1 MLIIDCHCHFGKG
14 DGFTGPWDTNAPL
27 RKFLQ
32 RSKEAGISK
41 TVLFAAMHSDYS
53 KANHEVAKL
62 VSKYPDHFYGFAF
75 VHTTR
80 DAGRIHEMIKT
91 AVQQYHFC
99 GIKVHRRDAR
109 ITRELCEVA
118 RKFSL
123 PVLYDVLGET
133 SSVELFATEFRNV
146 NFIIPHLGSFADDW
160 HAQLT
165 FIDQLVRHP
174 NVYTDTSG
182 VKRFD
187 LLEMAYQRAG
197 ASKILFGT
205 DGPWTHPGLELQ
217 KIFALKSNSSEEQ
230 LILSGNFLKLI
241 KRKTTQAHFST
252 DAGIRIRSRR
262 KYHSADYVIPSNS

>member
-1 MLIIDCHCHFGKG
+1 MLIIDSHCHYGKG

-27 RKFLQ
+27 KKFLE
-32 RSKEAGISK
+32 RSREAGIHK
-41 TVLFAAMHSDYS
+41 TVLFAAMHTDYS
-53 KANHEVAKL
+53 TANLQVAKL
-62 VSKYPDHFYGFAF
+62 VNRYPERFYGFAF
-75 VHTTR
+75 VHAAR
-80 DAGRIHEMIKT
+80 DAGRIFSMINKS
-91 AVQQYHFC
+91 VEEYNFC

-109 ITRELCEVA
+109 ISREICEAA

-133 SSVELFATEFRNV
+133 SNVELFAAEYPDI

-187 LLEMAYQRAG
+187 LLEMAYERAG
-197 ASKILFGT
+197 AKKILFGT
-205 DGPWTHPGLELQ
+205 DGPWMHPAVELQ
-217 KIFALKSNSSEEQ
+217 KIVALKATGKEEQ
-230 LILSGNFLKLI
+230 AMLSGNFLKLV
-241 KRKTTQAHFST
+241 KKQ
-252 DAGIRIRSRR
+252 
-262 KYHSADYVIPSNS
+262 KVQEL